1 MQTQDKPE
9 VATAPRP
16 VPRPESAAL
25 NALTEKVD
33 VLAASV
39 AYLVE
44 RQKKQEELIS
54 EMGPILKEVLATATT
69 RLDHF
74 EKRGY
79 FAFGRESLAVIE
91 RVVEGYSADD
101 VRAFGDA
108 IVSILDT
115 VRTLTQPEVLAVMS
129 EAGKVLEDAD
139 KVEPLGI
146 VGMVRATSSDDV
158 QKGMAVMMEVMRHVG
173 RASHAF
179 AKTRATSPTPNEAR
193 KQRLAEV
200 LGPRRKKALGTERTP
215 APAPARRAAPPP
227 VFARATSHEA
237 PHCTP
242 RVATGA
248 PVVIEGVAFTPDGHL
263 ADAKAWTPE
272 LGRNLAAAQGV
283 NVTDAHWRVIEL
295 ARRDFEATGASPNI
309 RRLTQVAELSTKD
322 IYTLFPKAPGRTIAK
337 IAGLP
342 KPAGCL

>member
-1 MQTQDKPE
+1 MQTHDKSE
-9 VATAPRP
+9 VAAAPRP
-16 VPRPESAAL
+16 VPRPENATL
-25 NALTEKVD
+25 TALTEKVD
-33 VLAASV
+33 ALAASV

-44 RQKKQEELIS
+44 RQKKQEELFT

-69 RLDHF
+69 RLDDL

-115 VRTLTQPEVLAVMS
+115 VRTLTQPEVLTVMS

-179 AKTRATSPTPNEAR
+179 AKTRATSPTEAR

-215 APAPARRAAPPP
+215 APAPAHRAAPPP
-227 VFARATSHEA
+227 VTRPASKEA

-242 RVATGA
+242 RAPTGA

-309 RRLTQVAELSTKD
+309 RRLTQLAELSTKD